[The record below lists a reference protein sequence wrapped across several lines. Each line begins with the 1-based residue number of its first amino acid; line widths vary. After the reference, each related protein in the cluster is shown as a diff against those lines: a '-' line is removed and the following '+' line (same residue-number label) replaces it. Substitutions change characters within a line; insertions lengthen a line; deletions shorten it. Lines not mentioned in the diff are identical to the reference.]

1 MTLPVGVDHSAIRS
15 LSLASRHSTLT
26 PEQEAKF
33 EELSDV
39 DLWKAVNNLKMS
51 NNLLQLENQLI
62 EECLKRNDPIT
73 IVGIQQ
79 LIEQATINSL
89 AHSRLQAV
97 ATSVLQP
104 SGSSVGSRRGTDDA
118 LTSPRG
124 STNRSGSIYR
134 ISSILDHM
142 PRLSISQKMG
152 MVLRE
157 IEDTRTALEQYRRRN
172 ANSMA
177 VLRAQIESH
186 REGLE
191 EVHDTEGHFEASVV
205 KTHHSKDKITAEKFI
220 KFMDDW
226 LKAAN
231 SAMEK
236 LRLRTS
242 SLRQQYQNIRQ
253 RMAYRS
259 EMGESLTLIDIEQI
273 EIANNECV
281 TKLSQKN
288 NQLLQLRG
296 IAGQCNIKVNS
307 QKKALQH
314 QLESLEVLGR
324 QLKSKEVQ
332 RDGLAQDKINVQ
344 QELLQAQR
352 SVDNHETPSSDLSG
366 IRVQMCH
373 GSLELRRLLPNI
385 LDYVKKKA
393 EIEELEKMIKI
404 WSRHNVVQQ
413 GMLSTDDRA
422 MKRMIR
428 QDNITREDMF
438 QQSGYTVT
446 TPDNEFFTE
455 LNTDNKTPTQKP
467 RVIIQDTV
475 STMKS

>member
-1 MTLPVGVDHSAIRS
+1 MSLPVGVDYSAIRS

-104 SGSSVGSRRGTDDA
+104 SGSSVGSRRGTDEA

-157 IEDTRTALEQYRRRN
+157 IEDTRTALEQYRRQN
-172 ANSMA
+172 ANNMA
-177 VLRAQIESH
+177 VLQAQIESH
-186 REGLE
+186 RESLE
-191 EVHDTEGHFEASVV
+191 EVHDTVDHFEASVV

-273 EIANNECV
+273 EIANIECV

-332 RDGLAQDKINVQ
+332 RDGLAQDMISVQ

-352 SVDNHETPSSDLSG
+352 SVNAMRHLHQTY
-366 IRVQMCH
+366 Q
-373 GSLELRRLLPNI
+373 LPNI

-404 WSRHNVVQQ
+404 WNRHNVVQQ

-428 QDNITREDMF
+428 QDNITREDIF

-455 LNTDNKTPTQKP
+455 LNADNKTPTQKP

>member
-51 NNLLQLENQLI
+51 NNLLQLENQLL

-104 SGSSVGSRRGTDDA
+104 SGSSVGSRRGTDEA

-124 STNRSGSIYR
+124 STNRSGSIYK

-172 ANSMA
+172 ANNMA
-177 VLRAQIESH
+177 VLQAQIESH

-191 EVHDTEGHFEASVV
+191 EVHDTVGHFEGSVV
-205 KTHHSKDKITAEKFI
+205 KTQHSKDKVTAEKFI

-273 EIANNECV
+273 EIANIECV

-296 IAGQCNIKVNS
+296 IAGQCNIKLNS

-314 QLESLEVLGR
+314 QLESLEMLGR
-324 QLKSKEVQ
+324 QLKSKQVQ
-332 RDGLAQDKINVQ
+332 RDGLAQDMISVQ

-352 SVDNHETPSSDLSG
+352 SVNAMRHLHQTY
-366 IRVQMCH
+366 Q
-373 GSLELRRLLPNI
+373 LPNI

-404 WSRHNVVQQ
+404 WNRHNVVQQ

-428 QDNITREDMF
+428 QDNITREDIF

-455 LNTDNKTPTQKP
+455 LNADNKTPTQKP

-475 STMKS
+475 STMES

>member
-1 MTLPVGVDHSAIRS
+1 MTLPVGVDYSAIRS

-51 NNLLQLENQLI
+51 NNLLQMENQLI

-104 SGSSVGSRRGTDDA
+104 SGSSVGSRRGTDEA

-124 STNRSGSIYR
+124 STNRSGSIYK

-157 IEDTRTALEQYRRRN
+157 IEDTRTVLAQYRRQN
-172 ANSMA
+172 ANNMA
-177 VLRAQIESH
+177 VLQAQIESH
-186 REGLE
+186 RESLE
-191 EVHDTEGHFEASVV
+191 EVHDTVDHFEASVV

-273 EIANNECV
+273 EIANIECV

-332 RDGLAQDKINVQ
+332 RDGLAQDMISVQ

-352 SVDNHETPSSDLSG
+352 SVNAMRHLHQTY
-366 IRVQMCH
+366 Q
-373 GSLELRRLLPNI
+373 LPNI

-404 WSRHNVVQQ
+404 WNRHNVVQQ

-428 QDNITREDMF
+428 QDNITREDIF

-455 LNTDNKTPTQKP
+455 LNADNKTPTQKP

>member
-1 MTLPVGVDHSAIRS
+1 MEWAILALETGPFHSDLVDYNFVQQAAMTLPVGVDHSAIRS

-273 EIANNECV
+273 EIANNEC
-281 TKLSQKN
+281 
-288 NQLLQLRG
+288 
-296 IAGQCNIKVNS
+296 QCNIKVNS

-352 SVDNHETPSSDLSG
+352 SVDAMRHLHQTY
-366 IRVQMCH
+366 Q
-373 GSLELRRLLPNI
+373 LPNI

-428 QDNITREDMF
+428 QDNITGEDMF